1 MNDRTLVVVS
11 ILLFSLCGLSAQ
23 ARGEPG
29 EPEAPPDLQSA
40 EDGAVVAPEEIEATF
55 ESVVVGKRV
64 PETAFES
71 DRSVT
76 VLDGEA
82 LDEVAPRSV
91 PEALWDSPGTFIQQT
106 NHGGGS
112 PILRGMIGPQVLI
125 LVDGVR
131 LNNSTYRTGPV
142 QYLNMVE
149 PSLLERIEVLRGPGS
164 VLYGSD
170 AMGGV
175 IQLSPM
181 GPRDYS
187 GSTDVTGSGNLMG
200 RFSSAG
206 LGRTLHGHA
215 EMGTGGF
222 GGLAGVTLK
231 WLGDLRGG
239 RGVGEQLYTGYEQWS
254 ATAGVQYRVPDGPV
268 RGLTVSARYLF
279 TRIDDAGRT
288 DKLYDKLSL
297 QVYDNEDHLAWARL
311 KVPIRAMKTDASL
324 TLSFQDFFERKDNYA
339 MAPDLSTR
347 LSDTRDEVRVR
358 TLGTDLQLVTRLLD
372 DRLRLQY
379 GGTWYR
385 DWVGADRMKQAG
397 EEAFAA
403 VEDKAYPDGSTYDT
417 YGAFLQ
423 VEGDPLRTAAGHV
436 LRLGAGY
443 RFHGMAGFSP
453 ATDTLD
459 EVDFK
464 HQGHVFLGS
473 LQYLLRDKVTIAAT
487 FSQGFRA
494 PNLQEAVQLG
504 DTGKFFHVPND
515 DLGSERSD
523 TVELLARARFWRF
536 EVVAAGYVSF
546 LHDLIKREGTT
557 WQGQDEIGG
566 KEVIHNV
573 NGKDGRLWGV
583 EGGLGVDVGWGLSL
597 HGHVTWTWG
606 EEHVPDGPDVPLTR
620 VPPLFGMAKLR
631 WDTPSSKRFR
641 AFAETYFRWAS
652 KQDRLSPED
661 IKDARIPDDGTP
673 GWWTWNL
680 RAGATIMDRYRV
692 GISLENLLNQKYK
705 YHASGV
711 WAPGT
716 NLVLTLE
723 CDI

>member
-1 MNDRTLVVVS
+1 MSSGIQTQIGILVALAVS
-11 ILLFSLCGLSAQ
+11 LLPGT
-23 ARGEPG
+23 ARPQ
-29 EPEAPPDLQSA
+29 D
-40 EDGAVVAPEEIEATF
+40 ATDAGF
-55 ESVVVGKRV
+55 ESIVVGKRI

-76 VLDGEA
+76 VLDEKT
-82 LDEVAPRSV
+82 LDEASPRTV

-142 QYLNMVE
+142 QYLNLVE
-149 PSLLERIEVLRGPGS
+149 PTLLDRIEVLRGPGS

-175 IQLSPM
+175 IQLTPI

-187 GSTDVTGSGNLMG
+187 DSEDVSGSGNLLM
-200 RFSSAG
+200 RFGSAG
-206 LGRTLHGHA
+206 LERTLHGHA
-215 EMGTGGF
+215 DMGTGGF
-222 GGLAGVTLK
+222 SSIGGVTLK

-239 RGVGEQLYTGYEQWS
+239 GAVDQQPYTGYEQWS
-254 ATAGVQYRVPDGPV
+254 ATAGLVYQVPEGSV
-268 RGLTVSARYLF
+268 RGLTVSARYLY

-288 DKLYDKLSL
+288 DKLYDKRSL
-297 QVYDNEDHLAWARL
+297 QVYDNEDHLAWVRL
-311 KVPIRAMKTDASL
+311 AVPIRSIMTDAAL
-324 TLSFQDFFERKDNYA
+324 TLSYQDFFERKDNYS
-339 MAPDLSTR
+339 MAEDLHAR
-347 LSDTRDEVRVR
+347 LSDTRDEVRVH
-358 TLGTDLQLVTRLLD
+358 TLGTDLQLVTRVLD
-372 DRLRLQY
+372 DRLRFQW

-397 EEAFAA
+397 DEPFADMD
-403 VEDKAYPDGSTYDT
+403 DKAYPDGSTYDT

-423 VEGDPLRTAAGHV
+423 VEGDPLRTNDGHV

-443 RFHGMAGFSP
+443 RFHGMAGFSQ

-459 EVDFK
+459 EVDFT

-473 LQYLLRDKVTIAAT
+473 LQYLLQDKVTIAAT

-504 DTGKFFHVPND
+504 DTGKYFHVPND
-515 DLGSERSD
+515 NLGSERSD
-523 TVELLARARFWRF
+523 TVELLARARVWRLEF
-536 EVVAAGYVSF
+536 AAAGYVSF

-566 KEVIHNV
+566 KEVVHNV

-606 EEHVPDGPDVPLTR
+606 EEFVPDEPDVPLTR
-620 VPPLFGMAKLR
+620 VPPLYGMAKLR

-641 AFAETYFRWAS
+641 AFAETYVRWAT

-661 IKDARIPDDGTP
+661 VNDARIPDGGTP

-680 RAGATIMDRYRV
+680 RGGFRVQDRYRV
-692 GISLENLLNQKYK
+692 GLSIENILNRKYK

-716 NLVLTLE
+716 NVVVSLE